1 MKESESEVTQSCPT
15 LCEPME
21 CSLPDSSVHGIFQA
35 RVLERVAISVS
46 RGSSQFRDG
55 TLVSCIASRCF
66 YHLSHQGRCF
76 FDKLISLINWKL
88 HVRNFP
94 DTHPSNQSLKSLFLT
109 LYYILNLPS
118 DFTSA
123 DNHLIYVLLL
133 EKSILRMT
141 F

>member
-1 MKESESEVTQSCPT
+1 MKVKSLSRVQLFANPWNVAYQAPLSMGFSRQGYCSGLPFPSPGVFPIQGSNSGLPHCKQMFLPSEP
-15 LCEPME
+15 PWK
-21 CSLPDSSVHGIFQA
+21 
-35 RVLERVAISVS
+35 VL
-46 RGSSQFRDG
+46 
-55 TLVSCIASRCF
+55 
-66 YHLSHQGRCF
+66 
-76 FDKLISLINWKL
+76 FDKLISLINCKL

-94 DTHPSNQSLKSLFLT
+94 DTHPSSQSLKSLFLT